1 MSTHS
6 FKKLASFLF
15 LAVLLFSFRPA
26 QTFQTDF
33 SGTWKLNES
42 KSELGQYGARGVASK
57 IMIEQKKDMVSLAK
71 TANNFQ
77 GEEATTTEILSFD
90 GKETESLV
98 FGSAKRKAKLKWS
111 SDGQNMLVSA
121 TIAFEREGQ
130 TFDISSTETWSLSS
144 DGKTLTVVS
153 NITTPQGEISIKAA
167 YDK

>member
-1 MSTHS
+1 MNIYPL
-6 FKKLASFLF
+6 KKLTSLLF
-15 LAVLLFSFRPA
+15 VAVLLFSFRPV
-26 QTFQTDF
+26 QTDF
-33 SGTWKLNES
+33 SGAWKLNES
-42 KSELGQYGARGVASK
+42 KSELGQFGARGVASK
-57 IMIEQKKDMVSLAK
+57 IMIEQKTDVVSLAK